1 MIAKLLLA
9 SMIAMTGVT
18 ALAAANAKST
28 LPVFNPA
35 NMTVIEK
42 NQEFPVIGTPKLER
56 CAKEDCSDTET

>member
-1 MIAKLLLA
+1 MIAKLLFA

-18 ALAAANAKST
+18 AFAAANAKPAQ
-28 LPVFNPA
+28 PVFNPA

-42 NQEFPVIGTPKLER
+42 NQDFPVIGPQKLER